1 MLYIILIFCFVLLIY
16 FHIQYQLKQSDE
28 MEVLNIE
35 YQNKKQLEK
44 CLDIRQPCLI
54 SLNNI
59 QSIQGIQGIV
69 NGLTRENM
77 KVLNKQVDLHS
88 DDLKIDRLNITQ
100 QIPIIDGFKKID
112 NKNTNNI
119 ITQNVEIQ
127 NDKKLF
133 KSTSQLFKPEL
144 LYDTKCKYISGTEG
158 KATEFASEIS
168 NRVFLFSIE
177 GECLVR
183 LMVPTSLEN
192 NINTRELNYISKLD
206 VSDKDSL
213 NKYDIIEIYLKQ
225 DQLLYIPNGWWY
237 SIEFG
242 EKNSVLLLR
251 YYTYM
256 NLLANMPLVFSKYI
270 QDEFN
275 HIRVNYIKSDEIN
288 NNVTYKAKTQVPELV
303 V

>member
-59 QSIQGIQGIV
+59 QDIV

-100 QIPIIDGFKKID
+100 QIPIVDGFKKID
-112 NKNTNNI
+112 NKNLNNI

-127 NDKKLF
+127 NDKKLL

-158 KATEFASEIS
+158 KATNFVSEIS

-177 GECLVR
+177 GECLIR

-192 NINTRELNYISKLD
+192 NINTRELNYISNLD

-242 EKNSVLLLR
+242 ERNSVLLLR

>member
-59 QSIQGIQGIV
+59 QSIQGIV

-100 QIPIIDGFKKID
+100 QIPIVDGFKKID
-112 NKNTNNI
+112 NKNLNNI

-127 NDKKLF
+127 NDKKLL

-158 KATEFASEIS
+158 KATNFVSEIS

-177 GECLVR
+177 GECLIR

-192 NINTRELNYISKLD
+192 NINTRELNYISNLD

-242 EKNSVLLLR
+242 ERNSVLLLR

>member
-1 MLYIILIFCFVLLIY
+1 
-16 FHIQYQLKQSDE
+16 

-35 YQNKKQLEK
+35 YQNKKQLDK

-59 QSIQGIQGIV
+59 QNIQDIV

-77 KVLNKQVDLHS
+77 KVLNKHVDLHS

-100 QIPIIDGFKKID
+100 QIPIVDGFKKID

-119 ITQNVEIQ
+119 ITQNVEIH

-158 KATEFASEIS
+158 KATNFVSEIS